1 MMNRLTSKIKQLE
14 ILLKTTY
21 ADLSDIS
28 VENFNDKMPLIR
40 NNLNQI
46 LSKRKEL
53 LQQYERKD
61 LIKYDKKLFH
71 LTKQIQEKF
80 DNVIEWYK
88 TETLEI
94 AQKLV
99 QIRNRKKIANY
110 VR

>member
-1 MMNRLTSKIKQLE
+1 MNSLINEIEQLE
-14 ILLKTTY
+14 ILLETTSV
-21 ADLSDIS
+21 DLSDIS
-28 VENFNDKMPLIR
+28 VENFNNKMPLIR
-40 NNLNQI
+40 NKLNQI
-46 LSKRKEL
+46 VSKRKEL

-61 LIKYDKKLFH
+61 LLQYDKNLFD

-80 DNVIEWYK
+80 DNVIEGYK

-94 AQKLV
+94 ANKIV

>member
-1 MMNRLTSKIKQLE
+1 MNSLTSEIEQLE
-14 ILLKTTY
+14 NLLKTTY
-21 ADLSDIS
+21 IDLSDIS
-28 VENFNDKMPLIR
+28 VDNFNDKMPLIR

-46 LSKRKEL
+46 VLKRKQL

-61 LIKYDKKLFH
+61 LLKYDKKLFH
-71 LTKQIQEKF
+71 ITKQIQEKF

-99 QIRNRKKIANY
+99 QIRNRKKIAKY

>member
-1 MMNRLTSKIKQLE
+1 MNSLTDQIQQLK
-14 ILLKTTY
+14 ILLETTS

-28 VENFNDKMPLIR
+28 VKNFNNKMPTIR
-40 NNLNQI
+40 NKINQI
-46 LSKRKEL
+46 VLKRKEL
-53 LQQYERKD
+53 IQQYKRED
-61 LIKYDKKLFH
+61 LLQYDKKLFN

>member
-1 MMNRLTSKIKQLE
+1 MNSLTDQIQQLK
-14 ILLKTTY
+14 ILLETTY

-28 VENFNDKMPLIR
+28 VKNFNKKMPPIR
-40 NNLNQI
+40 NKINQI
-46 LSKRKEL
+46 VLKRKEL
-53 LQQYERKD
+53 IQQYKKKD
-61 LIKYDKKLFH
+61 LLQYDKKLFN

>member
-1 MMNRLTSKIKQLE
+1 MNSLTDQIQQLK
-14 ILLKTTY
+14 ILLETTY

-28 VENFNDKMPLIR
+28 VKNFNNKMPTIR
-40 NNLNQI
+40 NKINQI
-46 LSKRKEL
+46 VLKRKEL
-53 LQQYERKD
+53 IQQYKRED
-61 LIKYDKKLFH
+61 LLQYDKKLFN

>member
-1 MMNRLTSKIKQLE
+1 MNSLTDQIQQLK
-14 ILLKTTY
+14 ILLETTY

-28 VENFNDKMPLIR
+28 VKNFNKKMPTIR
-40 NNLNQI
+40 NKINQI
-46 LSKRKEL
+46 VLKRKEL
-53 LQQYERKD
+53 IQQYKRED
-61 LIKYDKKLFH
+61 LLQYDKKLFN
-71 LTKQIQEKF
+71 LSKQIQEKF

>member
-1 MMNRLTSKIKQLE
+1 MNSLTTEIEQLE
-14 ILLKTTY
+14 NLLKTTY
-21 ADLSDIS
+21 IDLSDIS
-28 VENFNDKMPLIR
+28 VDNFNDKMPLIR

-46 LSKRKEL
+46 VLKRKQL

-61 LIKYDKKLFH
+61 LLKYDKKLFH
-71 LTKQIQEKF
+71 ITKQIQEKF